1 MNEEG
6 SLMRKLRR
14 APVAAGVTLLVF
26 GLAGCNRGDDRADTM
41 AADTA
46 ASAESAD
53 EMQEMLAPVRGVGL
67 IVVEYAQLAARQAT
81 RPDVREFA
89 HTVAADHR
97 ALIGVLDSVARLRGA
112 TLHETQT
119 ARELAHTARMAH
131 SGLETMA
138 EDAFDLSF
146 IRAQVETHR
155 QLLDSLDS
163 ETIPAARSNEMTA
176 LLRDLRVTVDAH
188 LTRSRQLLGALLGE
202 PVEPPPPA
210 ATPPSTPPA
219 TRPPAQQPPPP
230 PPDTIPGR

>member
-1 MNEEG
+1 
-6 SLMRKLRR
+6 
-14 APVAAGVTLLVF
+14 
-26 GLAGCNRGDDRADTM
+26 
-41 AADTA
+41 
-46 ASAESAD
+46 
-53 EMQEMLAPVRGVGL
+53 
-67 IVVEYAQLAARQAT
+67 
-81 RPDVREFA
+81 
-89 HTVAADHR
+89 
-97 ALIGVLDSVARLRGA
+97 
-112 TLHETQT
+112 
-119 ARELAHTARMAH
+119 
-131 SGLETMA
+131 MA

-202 PVEPPPPA
+202 PVEPPPA

-230 PPDTIPGR
+230 PDTIPGR